1 MDDYKKDVL
10 LANLTARK
18 KEVVDY
24 AINIENFELAI
35 KQIGNDPTMQE
46 FKQRLEQL
54 LAEHII
60 EHKKASLMLN
70 VLEMQ
75 CAGIQ

>member
-1 MDDYKKDVL
+1 MDDYKKEVL
-10 LANLTARK
+10 LSNLAARK

-24 AINIENFELAI
+24 AINIENFQLAI
-35 KQIGNDPTMQE
+35 NKIGSDETMQE

-54 LAEHII
+54 LAEHIA

-70 VLEMQ
+70 VLEIQ
-75 CAGIQ
+75 CAAIQ